1 MLALIAAISMSTPTP
16 LPATQ
21 ILWYNHPAKR
31 WEESLPI
38 GNGRLGAMVFG
49 GIFEERIQL
58 NEESIWAG
66 GPVPKNPP
74 TSADAIKRAR
84 AAYFAGD
91 QAKAQEIIAQGVMAD
106 PLEPRS
112 YQTLGDL
119 RLTFRYPGVSLPQ
132 PIKIEQWKRSESSKE
147 LNRSQLAARFDD
159 TAWKTASNLEVPP
172 LSWVV
177 FRTEFELGAKDL
189 SRTLALSPIDDSSI
203 VMLNDVEIG
212 RTNAWD
218 RPFQFDASKAL
229 KPGKNVLAIAVQ
241 NGGGAG
247 HLAKEVTLDADVSAD
262 GYRRELDL
270 SQASA
275 KTKYQINGV
284 EFTREVFA
292 SHPDQAILI
301 RLTASKAKAIQMDV
315 GLTRSEG
322 ASTRSTADGKGL
334 LMTGQASHKGT
345 KPGTKF
351 ASLVK
356 VLSTNGKVT
365 AGKDDLAI
373 TDASEVVLALSCR
386 TDYDLTNPTVR
397 KRSDLAKSASSDIE
411 SLSKKSFASLLKAHT
426 ADYQNLFHRVQ
437 LNLGK
442 GNDKLPTDV
451 RLDKV
456 KQGGTD
462 PNLEALYFQFGR
474 YLLISSSRD
483 GDMPANLQGLWSHH
497 IEGPWNVDYHT
508 NINIQ
513 MNYWPAE
520 VTNLS
525 ECHKPFFWLME
536 ALIPNSRELAKTFG
550 FKGIALGHTTDVN
563 LFAALTGHPV
573 WGMWVMGAGWCSE
586 HFMEHY
592 RYTRDRRFLKDRA
605 YPYLKLCSEF
615 FLDWLVT
622 DPRTGKLV
630 SGPSTSP
637 ENTYRYKGQN
647 LNLAMGGAMDQEI
660 IWETFTN
667 TLEAA
672 KELGIEDAF
681 TKEVK
686 DSLGKLAMPQIGSD
700 GRILEWDKAYD
711 EAEPGHRHMSHLY
724 GMHPSNQFTFA
735 MTPEF
740 MTAAR
745 KSLEGRL
752 SKGGGHTGWSRAWI
766 INFWARFHEGD
777 QAHENIR
784 QLLIKSTLPNL
795 FDDHPP
801 FQIDGNFG
809 ATAGIAEMLLQS
821 HEGFIRLLPALP
833 KAWAN
838 GSVTGLKA
846 RGNYTVDME
855 WKEGKLS
862 KARIVAGADGT
873 CSLMAVENAT
883 YKFNG
888 RIPRQNP
895 TKGSMMLISMR
906 KGDFVE
912 IASK

>member
-1 MLALIAAISMSTPTP
+1 MLALIAALSMSTPAVP
-16 LPATQ
+16 SDLS
-21 ILWYNHPAKR
+21 LWYAQPAKR
-31 WEESLPI
+31 WEEALPI

-49 GIFEERIQL
+49 GVVEERIQL

-66 GPVPKNPP
+66 GPVPKNPS

-84 AAYFAGD
+84 EAYFASD
-91 QAKAQEIIAQGVMAD
+91 QAKAQEIIAQDVMAD

-119 RLTFRYPGVSLPQ
+119 RLTFHHPGLEQ
-132 PIKIEQWKRSESSKE
+132 PGSIRLSRWKRGEISKQ
-147 LNRSQLAARFDD
+147 LNRGDLSSTLDD
-159 TAWKTASNLEVPP
+159 SSWRSATDLEVPAQ
-172 LSWVV
+172 SWVV
-177 FRTEFELGAKDL
+177 FRTEFELRAKDL
-189 SRTLALSPIDDSSI
+189 KRTLSLSPIDDNSI
-203 VMLNDVEIG
+203 VMLNDMEIG

-241 NGGGAG
+241 NIGGAG
-247 HLAKEVTLDADVSAD
+247 HMAKDVTLDAEINAD
-262 GYRRELDL
+262 AYRRELDL
-270 SQASA
+270 NRACT
-275 KTKYQINGV
+275 KTSYRVSGV
-284 EFTREVFA
+284 DFTREVFA
-292 SHPDQAILI
+292 SHPDQAFLV
-301 RLTASKAKAIQMDV
+301 RLTASKAKAIQMDLA
-315 GLTRSEG
+315 LTRTEG
-322 ASTRSTADGKGL
+322 ASTRATADGRGL
-334 LMTGQASHKGT
+334 AMTGQASHKGT

-351 ASLVK
+351 ASIVR
-356 VLSTNGKVT
+356 VHSTNGKVS
-365 AGKDDLAI
+365 AGKDSLAI

-386 TDYDLTNPTVR
+386 TDYDLKNPTIR
-397 KRSDLAKSASSDIE
+397 KKDDLTKTASNDLDRLFRRGFAT
-411 SLSKKSFASLLKAHT
+411 LSKTHT
-426 ADYQNLFHRVQ
+426 ADYQKLFNR
-437 LNLGK
+437 
-442 GNDKLPTDV
+442 V
-451 RLDKV
+451 RLDLSKGDDRPTDERLAKV
-456 KQGGTD
+456 KAGGTD
-462 PNLEALYFQFGR
+462 TNLEALYFQFGR

-536 ALIPNSRELAKTFG
+536 ALIPNSRELARTLG
-550 FKGIALGHTTDVN
+550 FQGIALGHTTDVN

-592 RYTRDRRFLKDRA
+592 RYTRDRKFLKDRA

-672 KELGIEDAF
+672 AELGIDDAF
-681 TKEVK
+681 TRKVK
-686 DSLGKLAMPQIGSD
+686 ASLGKLAMPEIGKD
-700 GRILEWDKAYD
+700 GRILEWDKEYD

-724 GMHPSNQFTFA
+724 GMHPSNQFTYA
-735 MTPEF
+735 KSPQF

-809 ATAGIAEMLLQS
+809 ATAGMAEMLLQS

-846 RGNYTVDME
+846 RGNYTVDMA
-855 WKEGKLS
+855 WKNGKLS
-862 KARIVAGADGT
+862 SAKIIAGAAGI
-873 CSLMAVENAT
+873 CRFRHEGGLSIKL
-883 YKFNG
+883 NG
-888 RIPRQNP
+888 KPWSSPHADRRDPEILVQ
-895 TKGSMMLISMR
+895 
-906 KGDFVE
+906 KGDVIV
-912 IASK
+912 IASR